1 MLPRNRRSALAST
14 CQYTKPFPGF
24 ERNGLYDHRSEPK
37 SRYDGRAVARS
48 VESVDVVTG
57 SVRKT
62 IVVVM
67 TKAVDIDGG
76 SRGSCVRI
84 RWDERAELGSLIM
97 WVKFIVNLFPDE
109 LYR

>member
-1 MLPRNRRSALAST
+1 MLPWNWRSALAST
-14 CQYTKPFPGF
+14 CQHTKTFPGF

-37 SRYDGRAVARS
+37 SRYDGGAVARS

-57 SVRKT
+57 SVHKT

-67 TKAVDIDGG
+67 TRAVDIDGG

-84 RWDERAELGSLIM
+84 RWDEGAELGSLIV
-97 WVKFIVNLFPDE
+97 WVKFVVNLFPNE
-109 LYR
+109 LC